1 MKVDYLV
8 TQFCNGYKT
17 IFVFC
22 FYLSQFWKTY
32 FSRNPTITLK
42 FSKLIGIEFISV
54 SIFTKRNEIPR
65 NQFSSV
71 TRSCPTHARLP
82 CPSPTPR
89 VCSSSCPSSW
99 WYYLTISSSIVPFS
113 YLQSFP
119 SSGSFCIGQFFA
131 SRGQSIGVSAS
142 ASVFPMNSQNWF
154 PLRWTN

>member
-54 SIFTKRNEIPR
+54 SIFTKRNEI
-65 NQFSSV
+65 
-71 TRSCPTHARLP
+71 
-82 CPSPTPR
+82 
-89 VCSSSCPSSW
+89 
-99 WYYLTISSSIVPFS
+99 
-113 YLQSFP
+113 
-119 SSGSFCIGQFFA
+119 GSFVETWVDLETV
-131 SRGQSIGVSAS
+131 RQSEERKKNIYPILMHICGI
-142 ASVFPMNSQNWF
+142 
-154 PLRWTN
+154 